1 MSVDDFNEQD
11 IGSVI
16 AEELLKLK
24 KYLVGELKGKD

>member
-11 IGSVI
+11 I